1 MGQQSFRKNRLLD
14 RIQMVVDYENSRT
27 RIVSK
32 ELPKLEVIQSTDA
45 DMFNDFQT
53 RVSSVR
59 VGLPSSVLFRRS

>member
-27 RIVSK
+27 RIMSK
-32 ELPKLEVIQSTDA
+32 ELPKLEAIESDGANGFT
-45 DMFNDFQT
+45 DFQT